1 MWSISLLLYN
11 LRRSVLMWLWVKASQ
26 WVESPVC
33 ALVNEPCNWW
43 LWTVQHISS
52 CKLTDKLEYGGW
64 KKLTIR
70 VISISATKSGHHSHR
85 LSIEHTKEELVLLL
99 PGKKRSKAKSS
110 GGGATA
116 ESAEKSELNEAQPS
130 SSSVKRSDKKK
141 ESGDSGRLTISHKSK
156 LNQ

>member
-1 MWSISLLLYN
+1 M
-11 LRRSVLMWLWVKASQ
+11 
-26 WVESPVC
+26 
-33 ALVNEPCNWW
+33 
-43 LWTVQHISS
+43 S
-52 CKLTDKLEYGGW
+52 CKLTDKLEYGRGG
-64 KKLTIR
+64 KKLTTIR
-70 VISISATKSGHHSHR
+70 VVSISATKSGHHSHR

-141 ESGDSGRLTISHKSK
+141 ESGDSGISLTIQAFFGRFSATV
-156 LNQ
+156 LNSFWRNLEFF